1 MTETHNPYLGRS
13 GFLEA
18 HGRYVAAAAAW
29 RWTAVLSLV
38 VAGISTAGLV
48 MLSQQSKVVPYV
60 VKVDRLGEAV
70 AVARADRAGHPDRAV
85 TVAQLARWIKA
96 VRSVWT
102 DAGAQRALVN
112 EAYAM
117 IDAGSPS
124 YEALNDYMRAHDP
137 FTRAKTETV
146 AVDVLSV
153 LPISA
158 RSWRIEWQET
168 VRSRDGVRRAPRD
181 YQATVTVAFNPPQD
195 EAIIR
200 INPSGLYIGSFDWSE
215 RLRSK
220 EKVQGE

>member
-1 MTETHNPYLGRS
+1 MTETQNPYLGRS

-18 HGRYVAAAAAW
+18 HGRHVAAASAW
-29 RWTAVLSLV
+29 RWTALLALA
-38 VAGISTAGLV
+38 VAGISTTGLV

-70 AVARADRAGHPDRAV
+70 AARRADRAGQPDRAV

-102 DAGAQRALVN
+102 DAGAQRVLVN

-124 YEALNDYMRAHDP
+124 YEALNDYMRGHDP
-137 FTRAKTETV
+137 FARARTETV

-158 RSWRIEWQET
+158 KSWRIEWRET
-168 VRSRDGVRRAPRD
+168 ARARDGVRRAPRD

-195 EAIIR
+195 EATIR
-200 INPSGLYIGSFDWSE
+200 INPMGLYIGSFDWSE
-215 RLRSK
+215 RLRS
-220 EKVQGE
+220 EERNGG

>member
-1 MTETHNPYLGRS
+1 MTETQNPYLGRG

-18 HGRYVAAAAAW
+18 HGRYVAAASAW
-29 RWTAVLSLV
+29 RWTAVLALV
-38 VAGISTAGLV
+38 VAGLSTTGLV

-60 VKVDRLGEAV
+60 VKVDKLGEAV
-70 AVARADRAGHPDRAV
+70 AVAHADRARQPDRAV

-102 DAGAQRALVN
+102 DAGAQRTLVD

-117 IDAGSPS
+117 IDAGAPS
-124 YEALNDYMRAHDP
+124 YEALNDHMRTHDP

-146 AVDVLSV
+146 FVDVLSV

-158 RSWRIEWQET
+158 KSWRIEWRET
-168 VRSRDGVRRAPRD
+168 VRTRDGVRRAPRD

-195 EAIIR
+195 EAAIR

-215 RLRSK
+215 RLRVR
-220 EKVQGE
+220 EKGE

>member
-1 MTETHNPYLGRS
+1 
-13 GFLEA
+13 
-18 HGRYVAAAAAW
+18 
-29 RWTAVLSLV
+29 
-38 VAGISTAGLV
+38 

-60 VKVDRLGEAV
+60 VKVDRLGETV
-70 AVARADRAGHPDRAV
+70 AVARADLAKYPDRAV

-102 DAGAQRALVN
+102 DAGAQRTLVD

-117 IDAGSPS
+117 IDASAPS

-146 AVDVLSV
+146 SVDVLSV

-158 RSWRIEWQET
+158 KSWRIEWREKART
-168 VRSRDGVRRAPRD
+168 RDGVRRAPRD

-195 EAIIR
+195 EATIR

-220 EKVQGE
+220 EKGE